1 MKFTFEQTIKQLEK
15 RKGGYFYLKIDS
27 DIINQYDKKR
37 HTRLVC
43 TIDSKVSFSCGLNH
57 IGDGNYFIIVASK
70 HLKKLGKEVG
80 AKVSF
85 EIMEDPNPLGVEM
98 PEVLDALLSQDE
110 EAKQT
115 FETMTDGKKRSL
127 VYTILKVKDID
138 EQVHTALQCLQEVRI
153 KLKS

>member
-1 MKFTFEQTIKQLEK
+1 
-15 RKGGYFYLKIDS
+15 
-27 DIINQYDKKR
+27 
-37 HTRLVC
+37 
-43 TIDSKVSFSCGLNH
+43 
-57 IGDGNYFIIVASK
+57 
-70 HLKKLGKEVG
+70 
-80 AKVSF
+80 
-85 EIMEDPNPLGVEM
+85 MEDPNPLGVEM

-138 EQVHTALQCLQEVRI
+138 EQVHTALQFLQEVRI

>member
-15 RKGGYFYLKIDS
+15 RKGGYFYLKIGS
-27 DIINQYDKKR
+27 DIIDQYEKKR

-43 TIDSKVSFSCGLNH
+43 TIDSKASFSCGLNH
-57 IGDGNYFIIVASK
+57 LGDGNYFIIVASK

-85 EIMEDPNPLGVEM
+85 DIMEDPNPLGVEM
-98 PEVLDALLSQDE
+98 PEILDALLSQDE

-127 VYTILKVKDID
+127 IYTILKVKDID
-138 EQVHTALQCLQEVRI
+138 EQVHTALRFFQEVRI
-153 KLKS
+153 KSKS